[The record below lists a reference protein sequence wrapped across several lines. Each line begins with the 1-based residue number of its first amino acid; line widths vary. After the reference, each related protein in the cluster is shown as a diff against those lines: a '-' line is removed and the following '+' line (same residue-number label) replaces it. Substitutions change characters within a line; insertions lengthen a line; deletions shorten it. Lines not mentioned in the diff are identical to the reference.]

1 MSNYDMYYCTADLFN
16 TWNFNTW
23 NDDSFINNAKEQYE
37 EINEEEE
44 DDE

>member
-1 MSNYDMYYCTADLFN
+1 MSNYDMYYCTVDL
-16 TWNFNTW
+16 FNTW

-37 EINEEEE
+37 ETNEEEE